1 MKTTKYIYGLGLSF
15 VLSGMFLNSCTDAN
29 DWGTDESFDRL
40 FGTKQSSFTV
50 TEGAI
55 SAEVEWDATV
65 DTEYYIIEASTD
77 SLYDEIPMGAENS
90 IVYGEDGSITQ
101 SPYTITGLLG
111 ETTYYLRIKSMSKD
125 KQSNWVYLPD
135 YKFTTDKEQ
144 IISDVSDTDITD
156 ESVVLSWE
164 AGLEVTHITYTQNGE
179 LVTYTLTDEEKASG
193 KVTFSG
199 LSAMTEYVFYI
210 YNGEILRGE
219 QTVTTKE
226 AVMVES
232 QISDIQQTSA
242 VFTWDTSVGRLTGY
256 YFAEG
261 ETYPQEANKSL
272 TDEQIT
278 AGKIELTGLEPNT
291 TYTVAIMRDNTVRA
305 MQTFK
310 TEMGIPSTY
319 TKVEVA
325 DVSSWNTAMQ
335 NYTGKVAI
343 VMTGDIDISNGTS
356 KIPSGITSLLVYGG
370 DDKNN
375 KQYTFKTKGISFVAN
390 FDNFEIYNVNL
401 ISNGNEGNYI
411 FDFSGV
417 VGVNIQSL
425 SITSCDVS
433 ANRGVVR
440 IRSNSSVNIEN
451 VSFDDCRFSEMGNYG
466 IITIEGGTDNKIDK
480 VSLTNSTVTVYNDLD
495 TSDIDKS
502 GKYLMLNKGNHN
514 INVTMD
520 CCTLYGFNSPIF
532 DNTTSNFE
540 LSISST
546 LFANLGDGS
555 RLFRTLGSCTIN
567 KCENVVVV
575 SGKNFEAGV
584 QTTYLNT
591 TDTEFFENPGANIV
605 DPVEAVSFK
614 VKNDD
619 YKNFGDPYWNK

>member
-1 MKTTKYIYGLGLSF
+1 MKNTKYIYGLGLSF

-29 DWGTDESFDRL
+29 DWGTDASFDRL

-77 SLYDEIPMGAENS
+77 SLYDDIPMGAENS
-90 IVYGEDGSITQ
+90 IVYGEDGSITK

-144 IISDVSDTDITD
+144 IISEVADADITD

-164 AGLEVTHITYTQNGE
+164 AGLEVTHITYTQDGE
-179 LVTYTLTDEEKASG
+179 LKTYTLTEEEKAAG

-210 YNGEILRGE
+210 YNGETLRGE
-219 QTVTTKE
+219 QTVTTKQ

-232 QISDIQQTSA
+232 QISDVQQTSA

-261 ETYPQEANKSL
+261 ETYPQEANSSL
-272 TDEQIT
+272 TDEQIE

-291 TYTVAIMRDNTVRA
+291 TYTVAIMRDKTVRA

-310 TEMGIPSTY
+310 TAMGIPSTY
-319 TKVEVA
+319 TQVEVS
-325 DVSSWNTAMQ
+325 DVNGWNNAME
-335 NYTGKVAI
+335 NNTGKVAI

-375 KQYTFKTKGISFVAN
+375 KQYTFKTKGISFEGYL
-390 FDNFEIYNVNL
+390 DSFEIYNVNM

-411 FDFSGV
+411 FDFNNV
-417 VGVNIQSL
+417 VGVNIQLL

-440 IRSNSSVNIEN
+440 IRSNSSVNIGN

-466 IITIEGGTDNKIDK
+466 IIAIEGGTDNKIDK

-495 TSDIDKS
+495 TSGGDKS
-502 GKYLMLNKGNHN
+502 GKYLMLNQGSHN

-520 CCTLYGFNSPIF
+520 CCTLYGFKSPIF
-532 DNTTSNFE
+532 DNTKSGFE

-546 LFANLGDGS
+546 LFANLGDDS
-555 RLFRTLGSCTIN
+555 RLFRTLESCTIN

-575 SGKNFEAGV
+575 SGKNLEAGV

-591 TDTEFFENPGANIV
+591 PDAAFFESPGVNIV
-605 DPVEAVSFK
+605 DPVGSVSFK
-614 VKNDD
+614 VINDE

>member
-1 MKTTKYIYGLGLSF
+1 MKTTKYIYGLGLLF

-29 DWGTDESFDRL
+29 EWGTDESFDRL

-77 SLYDEIPMGAENS
+77 SLYDEISMGAENS

-310 TEMGIPSTY
+310 TAMGIPGTY
-319 TKVEVA
+319 TSVEVS
-325 DVSSWNTAMQ
+325 DISGWSTAMQ
-335 NYTGKVAI
+335 NTGKVAI
-343 VMTGDIDISNGTS
+343 ILKGDIDISNKET
-356 KIPSGITSLLVYGG
+356 IPSNIESLLIYGG
-370 DDKNN
+370 DDKNT
-375 KQYTFKTKGISFVAN
+375 KTYTLTSKGFKFSGSIET
-390 FDNFEIYNVNL
+390 FEIYNVNL
-401 ISNGNEGNYI
+401 KTYPSSTGGHYVIDCKSNA
-411 FDFSGV
+411 D
-417 VGVNIQSL
+417 VNINSIY
-425 SITSCDVS
+425 ITSCDVS
-433 ANRGVVR
+433 DARGVFR
-440 IRSNSSVNIEN
+440 LGSTSAKIKRLIFN
-451 VSFDDCRFSEMGNYG
+451 DCRFKGIGDYG
-466 IITIEGGTDNKIDK
+466 LYRNDGSAENVENID
-480 VSLTNSTVTVYNDLD
+480 LINSTFYPLASGNSLMT
-495 TSDIDKS
+495 DK
-502 GKYLMLNKGNHN
+502 GTTGA
-514 INVTMD
+514 NVTID
-520 CCTLYGFNSPIF
+520 NTTIYGFNSSIIT
-532 DNTTSNFE
+532 NQGTT
-540 LSISST
+540 LSFSITNT
-546 LFANLGDGS
+546 LFGGFGGKS
-555 RLFRTLGSCTIN
+555 VYLFRYAAFEIKECKNVFLTSGNSFESTIGETVLEYSDTDLFN
-567 KCENVVVV
+567 
-575 SGKNFEAGV
+575 SPS
-584 QTTYLNT
+584 TYDFT
-591 TDTEFFENPGANIV
+591 VNI
-605 DPVEAVSFK
+605 
-614 VKNDD
+614 DD